1 MDKNT
6 PITNT
11 DFSAG
16 MNRLVN
22 VWFRKWRDCGGQMT
36 DNAWDACVREFVE
49 VCQQYPY
56 QIIRDIGC
64 ALVEELERRDKAKC
78 QTR

>member
-1 MDKNT
+1 MGKNT

-36 DNAWDACVREFVE
+36 DNAWTACIQELTDVHK
-49 VCQQYPY
+49 QYPY
-56 QIIRDIGC
+56 QLIREIGT
-64 ALVEELERRDKAKC
+64 ALVAELERRDKQNAV
-78 QTR
+78 R